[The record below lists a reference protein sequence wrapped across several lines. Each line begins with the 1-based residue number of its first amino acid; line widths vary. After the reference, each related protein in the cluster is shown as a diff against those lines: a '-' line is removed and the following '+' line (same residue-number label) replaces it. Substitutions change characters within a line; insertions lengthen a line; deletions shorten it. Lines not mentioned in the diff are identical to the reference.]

1 MASRSRTH
9 NDYTVGLVC
18 ALAKEQTA
26 AIAMLDERH
35 DDLPNPVHDYNAY
48 TLGSMGNHNVV
59 IACLP
64 KGEVGT
70 NSAATVATRMISTF
84 PSIRFGLMVG
94 IGGGVPPKVRL
105 GDVVVSTPAGG
116 FPGVVQWD
124 MGKAEQRHTF
134 RHTGALNNP
143 PSALLTALTKLESKH
158 DMEGSS
164 IPQYLEDLLIKWPK
178 LAPRYSKSEKLE
190 DVCFEADYDHV
201 TAITTHS
208 DNTVGRKRNHDGQ
221 MIKQEGTD
229 CRFCD
234 RSRTL
239 KRQPQDMLVHYGLIA
254 SGNQVIK
261 DAAFR
266 DRINARLGGDVLCF
280 EMEAAGLMNSFPC
293 AVIRG
298 IADYCDSHKNKDW
311 QEHAAAVAAAFAKE
325 LLSVIP
331 PAQVTETPAAAEV
344 MKAMSDT
351 VHKIGKYAD
360 TIRHNVYLLQSTQEG
375 KLPLYG
381 SWTFIAKVCSD
392 QYRKTLRCWLSP
404 IDYETIQNDT
414 YRNYQE
420 GTGKWFLDNPKF
432 KMWVASSSQ
441 TLFCPGIPGAGK
453 TMMASMVVNHLRSKF
468 LHSSSSQHDKI
479 GIAFIYCSYERQSE
493 QKSDDLFSSL
503 LSQLALEENPI
514 PPSISKLYNRHHQGR
529 ARPSLREI
537 SDELCST
544 IAKYSTVFI
553 VIDALDECRDNTT
566 RKNLLSEL
574 FQLQQITDI
583 RLMLTSRPNILPE
596 HHSILNIH
604 ADEKDI
610 QQYLRSQMNHLSRV
624 VEGDETLQ
632 HEIQA
637 RILESANGMFLLA
650 QLYITS
656 LEDKHTKKAIYRQ
669 LDKMV
674 TGHQGLDQAY
684 NGAFRRIRGDLAKEL
699 LSWVVCARKLLT
711 GDELLHALAVEPGTR
726 SLDTTNFCDLQEIV
740 SNCAGLV
747 VLDPVSKNVRLVHNT
762 AKDYF
767 QQKISEY
774 FPDAHKNIAVSCV
787 TYLSYDAFKSGPC
800 PNDKAFEAR
809 LQQYPL
815 LDYASRY
822 WADHSRGV
830 EESVEDVAIG
840 FLMEEKQVF
849 AASQCLFN
857 PEFRHGSYS
866 KKIAM
871 EFTGMHLV
879 AYFGLHHILIQLL
892 DKLPVDTLDCYGRTP
907 LSYAAERGHALAV
920 GRLVDNGAKVNSR
933 DRNGG
938 TALHY
943 AAWKGHDAIVAL
955 LLRNGADV
963 NIRDSGWGTPL
974 TRAIDGKSE
983 TTLKTILRGKP
994 RMEFVYSPFAQS
1006 SDEDLPIQLQTLL
1019 RPWRQIPL
1027 SKERYKLSY
1036 EDLPEYF
1043 EVIGRPKLNITP
1055 NPRGRHGFPSSK
1067 VISPYQVERRIFL
1080 PSGFEIIKQ
1089 NEPLLNDGLQFL
1101 RRDYYLEQP
1110 YKDGDSDVIQNLGH
1124 SSTEWLLD
1132 DLFFTPLLR
1141 AVWKRNYPALKLL
1154 LENGCCPHFGNSR
1167 GLTPLLLATKLKDN
1181 TSSVMLE
1188 RSCFRSGWLYGSA
1201 NDLQSVSS
1209 FRK

>member
-134 RHTGALNNP
+134 RQTGALNNP

-221 MIKQEGTD
+221 MIKQDRTD

-298 IADYCDSHKNKDW
+298 IGDYCDSHKNKDW

-344 MKAMSDT
+344 MKTMSDT

-360 TIRHNVYLLQSTQEG
+360 TIRHNVYLLQSTQE
-375 KLPLYG
+375 
-381 SWTFIAKVCSD
+381 D

-453 TMMASMVVNHLRSKF
+453 TMMAAMVVNHLRSKF

-656 LEDKHTKKAIYRQ
+656 LEDKHTKKAIYR
-669 LDKMV
+669 
-674 TGHQGLDQAY
+674 LDQAY

-726 SLDTTNFCDLQEIV
+726 I

-747 VLDPVSKNVRLVHNT
+747 VLDPVSKNVRL
-762 AKDYF
+762 
-767 QQKISEY
+767 QKISEY
-774 FPDAHKNIAVSCV
+774 FPDAHKNIA
-787 TYLSYDAFKSGPC
+787 SGPC

-830 EESVEDVAIG
+830 EES
-840 FLMEEKQVF
+840 EKQVF
-849 AASQCLFN
+849 AASQCF
-857 PEFRHGSYS
+857 

-871 EFTGMHLV
+871 EFTGMHL
-879 AYFGLHHILIQLL
+879 LL

-994 RMEFVYSPFAQS
+994 RMEP
-1006 SDEDLPIQLQTLL
+1006 P
-1019 RPWRQIPL
+1019 QI
-1027 SKERYKLSY
+1027 
-1036 EDLPEYF
+1036 EY
-1043 EVIGRPKLNITP
+1043 
-1055 NPRGRHGFPSSK
+1055 
-1067 VISPYQVERRIFL
+1067 
-1080 PSGFEIIKQ
+1080 
-1089 NEPLLNDGLQFL
+1089 
-1101 RRDYYLEQP
+1101 
-1110 YKDGDSDVIQNLGH
+1110 
-1124 SSTEWLLD
+1124 
-1132 DLFFTPLLR
+1132 
-1141 AVWKRNYPALKLL
+1141 
-1154 LENGCCPHFGNSR
+1154 
-1167 GLTPLLLATKLKDN
+1167 N
-1181 TSSVMLE
+1181 T
-1188 RSCFRSGWLYGSA
+1188 
-1201 NDLQSVSS
+1201 
-1209 FRK
+1209 

>member
-1 MASRSRTH
+1 MTSRSRTH

-35 DDLPNPVHDYNAY
+35 EDLLNPAHDHNAY
-48 TLGSMGNHNVV
+48 TLGSMSNHNVV

-124 MGKAEQRHTF
+124 MGKAEQRQTF
-134 RHTGALNNP
+134 RQTGVLNNP

-164 IPQYLEDLLIKWPK
+164 IPQYLDDLMIKWPK

-208 DNTVGRKRNHDGQ
+208 DKGLGKKRNHDGQ
-221 MIKQEGTD
+221 MIKQEATD

-234 RSRTL
+234 RRRTL

-261 DAAFR
+261 DAVFR

-293 AVIRG
+293 AIIRG
-298 IADYCDSHKNKDW
+298 ICDYCDSHKNKDW
-311 QEHAAAVAAAFAKE
+311 QEHAAGVAAAFAKE
-325 LLSVIP
+325 FLSVIP
-331 PAQVTETPAAAEV
+331 PTQVTETPAAAEV

-360 TIRHNVYLLQSTQEG
+360 TIRHDVYLLQSSQE
-375 KLPLYG
+375 
-381 SWTFIAKVCSD
+381 D

-420 GTGKWFLDNPKF
+420 GTGKWFLDHPKF
-432 KMWVASSSQ
+432 QRWVASPSQ

-468 LHSSSSQHDKI
+468 LHNSCSQHDRI

-493 QKSDDLFSSL
+493 QKSDDLFASL
-503 LSQLALEENPI
+503 LSQLALEESPI
-514 PPSISKLYNRHHQGR
+514 PLSISKLYNRHHQGR

-537 SDELCST
+537 SNELYST

-566 RKNLLSEL
+566 RKILLSEL

-583 RLMLTSRPNILPE
+583 RLMLTSRPNISPE
-596 HHSILNIH
+596 HHSVLDIH

-610 QQYLRSQMNHLSRV
+610 QQYLRRQMNHLSRV

-656 LEDKHTKKAIYRQ
+656 LEDKNTKKAIYRQ

-684 NGAFRRIRGDLAKEL
+684 NGAFQRIRGDLAKAL

-740 SNCAGLV
+740 SSCAGLV

-767 QQKISEY
+767 QQKIHEY
-774 FPDAHKNIAVSCV
+774 FPYAHTNIAVSCL
-787 TYLSYDAFKSGPC
+787 TYLGYDAFKSGAC
-800 PNDKAFEAR
+800 PNDKAFETR

-830 EESVEDVAIG
+830 EESVKDVAIA
-840 FLMEEKQVF
+840 FLMEEKNAF
-849 AASQCLFN
+849 AASQCLFT
-857 PEFRHGSYS
+857 PEFRHASYS
-866 KKIAM
+866 RKIPI

-879 AYFGLHHILIQLL
+879 AYFGLHHLLIQLL
-892 DKLPVDTLDCYGRTP
+892 EKLPVDIVDCYGRTP

-920 GRLVDNGAKVNSR
+920 SQLVDNGAKVNSR

-955 LLRNGADV
+955 LLRKGADV

-983 TTLKTILRGKP
+983 TTLKIILREKP
-994 RMEFVYSPFAQS
+994 RMEFVYSPFAQFA
-1006 SDEDLPIQLQTLL
+1006 DEDLPVQLQSLL
-1019 RPWRQIPL
+1019 RPWRQIPA
-1027 SKERYKLSY
+1027 SKERYKFSY
-1036 EDLPEYF
+1036 EDLPEYL
-1043 EVIGRPKLNITP
+1043 EVMGRPKGKIRRGLNITP
-1055 NPRGRHGFPSSK
+1055 NLHERHGFPSSK
-1067 VISPYQVERRIFL
+1067 IISPYQVERRIFL
-1080 PSGFEIIKQ
+1080 PLGFEIITQ
-1089 NEPLLNDGLQFL
+1089 DEPLLNDGLQFL
-1101 RRDYYLEQP
+1101 WRDYYLGQP
-1110 YKDGDSDVIQNLGH
+1110 YKDGDSDVPRNVGYP
-1124 SSTEWLLD
+1124 STGWLLD

-1167 GLTPLLLATKLKDN
+1167 GLTPLLLATKLKDD

-1201 NDLQSVSS
+1201 NDLQSISP